1 MLACWRNLVIKK
13 IAHIG
18 IATHSIDATL
28 EFYRNLGL
36 EVKSTEVV
44 KDQQVKVAVIQVGD
58 SAIELIESTAE
69 SSPVSRF
76 ISGRGQGLHH
86 VTFEVDNVEKH
97 LEILKDQNI
106 RLIDENPRYGA
117 DGALVAFIH
126 PDSTGGVLIE
136 LSQPVLEAAE

>member
-1 MLACWRNLVIKK
+1 MIKK

-58 SAIELIESTAE
+58 SAIELIESTTE

-76 ISGRGQGLHH
+76 ISSRGQGLHH
-86 VTFEVDNVEKH
+86 VTFEVDNLEKH

>member
-1 MLACWRNLVIKK
+1 MLVCWRNLVIKK

-28 EFYRNLGL
+28 EFYKKLGL
-36 EVKSTEVV
+36 EVKCTEIV
-44 KDQQVKVAVIQVGD
+44 KDQQVKVAVMQVGD

-69 SSPVSRF
+69 NSPVSRF
-76 ISGRGQGLHH
+76 ISSRGQGLHH
-86 VTFEVDNVEKH
+86 VTFEVNDLEKH

-136 LSQPVLEAAE
+136 LSQPALETAE

>member
-1 MLACWRNLVIKK
+1 MIKK

-58 SAIELIESTAE
+58 SSIELIESTTE
-69 SSPVSRF
+69 SSPVSGF
-76 ISGRGQGLHH
+76 ISSRGQGLHH
-86 VTFEVDNVEKH
+86 VTFEVDNLEKH

-136 LSQPVLEAAE
+136 LSQPALEAAE

>member
-1 MLACWRNLVIKK
+1 MIKK

-76 ISGRGQGLHH
+76 ISSRGQGLHH
-86 VTFEVDNVEKH
+86 VTFEVDNLEKH

>member
-1 MLACWRNLVIKK
+1 MIKK

-86 VTFEVDNVEKH
+86 VTFEVDNLEKH

-136 LSQPVLEAAE
+136 LSQPALEAAE

>member
-1 MLACWRNLVIKK
+1 MIKK

-28 EFYRNLGL
+28 EFYKKLGL
-36 EVKSTEVV
+36 EVKCTEIV
-44 KDQQVKVAVIQVGD
+44 KDQQVKVAVMQVGD

-69 SSPVSRF
+69 NSPVSRF
-76 ISGRGQGLHH
+76 ISSRGQGLHH
-86 VTFEVDNVEKH
+86 VTFEVNDLEKH

-136 LSQPVLEAAE
+136 LSQPALETAE

>member
-1 MLACWRNLVIKK
+1 MIKK

-69 SSPVSRF
+69 SSPVFRF
-76 ISGRGQGLHH
+76 ISSRGQGLHH
-86 VTFEVDNVEKH
+86 VTFEVDNLEKH

-136 LSQPVLEAAE
+136 LSQPALEVAE

>member
-44 KDQQVKVAVIQVGD
+44 KDQQVKVVVIQVGD

-76 ISGRGQGLHH
+76 ISSKGQGLHH
-86 VTFEVDNVEKH
+86 VTFEVDNLEKH

-136 LSQPVLEAAE
+136 LSQPALEAAE

>member
-1 MLACWRNLVIKK
+1 MIKK

-44 KDQQVKVAVIQVGD
+44 KDQQVKVVVIQVGD

-76 ISGRGQGLHH
+76 ISSKGQGLHH
-86 VTFEVDNVEKH
+86 VTFEVDNLEKH
-97 LEILKDQNI
+97 LEILKNQNI

-136 LSQPVLEAAE
+136 LSQPALEATE

>member
-86 VTFEVDNVEKH
+86 VTFEVDNLEKH

-136 LSQPVLEAAE
+136 LSQPALEAAE

>member
-1 MLACWRNLVIKK
+1 MLVCWRNLVIKK

-18 IATHSIDATL
+18 IATHSIDAML
-28 EFYRNLGL
+28 EFYKKLGL
-36 EVKSTEVV
+36 EVKCTEIV
-44 KDQQVKVAVIQVGD
+44 KDQQVKVAVMQVGD

-76 ISGRGQGLHH
+76 ISSRGQGLHH
-86 VTFEVDNVEKH
+86 VTFEVDDLEKH

-136 LSQPVLEAAE
+136 LSQPALETAE

>member
-1 MLACWRNLVIKK
+1 MIKK

-28 EFYRNLGL
+28 EFYKKLGL
-36 EVKSTEVV
+36 EVKCTEIV
-44 KDQQVKVAVIQVGD
+44 KDQQVKVAVMQVGD
-58 SAIELIESTAE
+58 SAIELIESTSE

-76 ISGRGQGLHH
+76 ISSRGQGLHH
-86 VTFEVDNVEKH
+86 VTFEVNDLEKH

-136 LSQPVLEAAE
+136 LSQPALETAE

>member
-1 MLACWRNLVIKK
+1 MLVCWRNLVIKK

-28 EFYRNLGL
+28 EFYKKLGL
-36 EVKSTEVV
+36 EVKCTEIV
-44 KDQQVKVAVIQVGD
+44 KDQQVKVAVMQVGD
-58 SAIELIESTAE
+58 SAIELIESTSE

-76 ISGRGQGLHH
+76 ISSRGQGLHH
-86 VTFEVDNVEKH
+86 VTFEVNDLEKH

-136 LSQPVLEAAE
+136 LSQPALETAE

>member
-1 MLACWRNLVIKK
+1 VIKK

-28 EFYRNLGL
+28 EFYKKLGL
-36 EVKSTEVV
+36 EVKCTEIV
-44 KDQQVKVAVIQVGD
+44 KDQQVKVAVMQVGD

-69 SSPVSRF
+69 NSPVSRF
-76 ISGRGQGLHH
+76 ISSRGQGLHH
-86 VTFEVDNVEKH
+86 VTFEVNDLEKH

-136 LSQPVLEAAE
+136 LSQPALETAE